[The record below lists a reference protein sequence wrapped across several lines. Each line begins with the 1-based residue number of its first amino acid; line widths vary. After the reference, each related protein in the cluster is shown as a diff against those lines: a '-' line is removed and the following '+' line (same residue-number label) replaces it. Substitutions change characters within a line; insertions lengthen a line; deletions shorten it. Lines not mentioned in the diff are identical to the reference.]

1 MLGAVI
7 VHVTSDNVSAGAE
20 EDFVAELKGWEITV
34 SPAAFSYDDEITVA
48 MSGLPRNFPFDTSSV
63 SLGGVKL
70 TVPNPGDGPRG
81 KLFSDYDGKFVFK
94 TTVPVGLSSG
104 PHYLR
109 VDIPGNFVART
120 LVDLQ
125 PVTLR
130 VSSASI
136 VPFQELWV
144 AGMGFTKAT
153 GIGGKSSKT
162 IKDMYQKIP
171 WSAGVTISGE
181 MVHEPYI
188 EYPVRLGRDGSTFF
202 KMIVPELESTT
213 TPGQVEL
220 RVMDSEGREGV
231 ATLTVPTVGLQLDS
245 YVSYPGEN
253 VTFSITGLPVPREH
267 INDYVEVVYGY
278 AMDTSGTKH
287 APKPLGSFIPNGT
300 GGISGSFDIPEE
312 SLLSSSNK
320 VWVTASNGMRWAFDH
335 HLAGRSIS
343 IEPTSGLQGDLL
355 HINIKGMPRNYPL
368 VVGSIS
374 LGGHRIKVPGH
385 LGESGSSPISN
396 QEGFLSFVSVIPTG
410 VEPGD
415 RSLIWAPPGGGA
427 VSTTFHVM
435 ESKLNFSPPSV
446 TPGQEVTMTSEL
458 HSAKMQ
464 GVEISGSDSSYVYID
479 DEKKFHEV
487 IDYPIPISSDGGFET
502 VFNVPVNRDI
512 AAKTSVVVTTK
523 DTAGRTARGTLLLKQ
538 RSVTVTP
545 TESVLGSTISVEG
558 TGFFANADGAKSLH
572 RVIIFYK
579 GVRIGSETLNA
590 SGSFKKKMNVPAFAS
605 AGTENQIK
613 VEPEGWRLLTVYS
626 SHRIPK
632 SEAIVT
638 PTAAS
643 PGDTV
648 FISGTGFTPFRQV
661 TVGIGHLWARTLG
674 SVVHTDELGRFE
686 VSVKVPMGLIQGVV
700 DLKVYAHYP
709 IEVASIPFN
718 VR

>member
-1 MLGAVI
+1 
-7 VHVTSDNVSAGAE
+7 
-20 EDFVAELKGWEITV
+20 
-34 SPAAFSYDDEITVA
+34 
-48 MSGLPRNFPFDTSSV
+48 
-63 SLGGVKL
+63 
-70 TVPNPGDGPRG
+70 
-81 KLFSDYDGKFVFK
+81 
-94 TTVPVGLSSG
+94 
-104 PHYLR
+104 
-109 VDIPGNFVART
+109 
-120 LVDLQ
+120 
-125 PVTLR
+125 
-130 VSSASI
+130 
-136 VPFQELWV
+136 
-144 AGMGFTKAT
+144 
-153 GIGGKSSKT
+153 
-162 IKDMYQKIP
+162 
-171 WSAGVTISGE
+171 
-181 MVHEPYI
+181 
-188 EYPVRLGRDGSTFF
+188 
-202 KMIVPELESTT
+202 
-213 TPGQVEL
+213 
-220 RVMDSEGREGV
+220 
-231 ATLTVPTVGLQLDS
+231 
-245 YVSYPGEN
+245 
-253 VTFSITGLPVPREH
+253 
-267 INDYVEVVYGY
+267 
-278 AMDTSGTKH
+278 
-287 APKPLGSFIPNGT
+287 
-300 GGISGSFDIPEE
+300 
-312 SLLSSSNK
+312 
-320 VWVTASNGMRWAFDH
+320 
-335 HLAGRSIS
+335 
-343 IEPTSGLQGDLL
+343 
-355 HINIKGMPRNYPL
+355 
-368 VVGSIS
+368 
-374 LGGHRIKVPGH
+374 
-385 LGESGSSPISN
+385 
-396 QEGFLSFVSVIPTG
+396 
-410 VEPGD
+410 
-415 RSLIWAPPGGGA
+415 
-427 VSTTFHVM
+427 
-435 ESKLNFSPPSV
+435 
-446 TPGQEVTMTSEL
+446 MTSEL

-648 FISGTGFTPFRQV
+648 LISGTGFTPFRQV